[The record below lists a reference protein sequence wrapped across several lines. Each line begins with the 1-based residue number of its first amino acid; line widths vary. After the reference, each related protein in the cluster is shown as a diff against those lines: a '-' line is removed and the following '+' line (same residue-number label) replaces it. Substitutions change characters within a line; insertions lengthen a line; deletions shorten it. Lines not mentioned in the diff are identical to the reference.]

1 MALPYTKVL
10 LEMLSLLDIDGYQQT
25 FPPDVSAN
33 KPFSVDHAL
42 CCPTGGFPSIRHNY
56 LRDLTAEALTVV
68 CNDVCIEP
76 NLQPL
81 SGESL
86 HYSSANKEDGARL
99 DVRATGFW
107 GDRYQ
112 QAYFDVRVFNPN
124 ASSYRHLQPSTAYA
138 RQEQLKRRH
147 YDQRVREVEH

>member
-112 QAYFDVRVFNPN
+112 QAYFDLFNPN
-124 ASSYRHLQPSTAYA
+124 ASSLQPSTAYA